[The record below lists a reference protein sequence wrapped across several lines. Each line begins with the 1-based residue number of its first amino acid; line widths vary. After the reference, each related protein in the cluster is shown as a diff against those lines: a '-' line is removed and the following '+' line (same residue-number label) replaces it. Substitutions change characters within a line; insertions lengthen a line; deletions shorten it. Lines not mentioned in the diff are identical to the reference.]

1 VLRFRHGPAML
12 GGRLV
17 LAPFGPGQD
26 EVSAP
31 IACRPCLGMSVL
43 LSSRRL
49 NLTCVLLPDSVRP
62 PRCIDNILS
71 IPRRKRLEY

>member
-1 VLRFRHGPAML
+1 VLRFRRDPAML

-26 EVSAP
+26 EVSAL

-43 LSSRRL
+43 LPSRQL

-62 PRCIDNILS
+62 PRCFDNILS
-71 IPRRKRLEY
+71 IPRRKAG